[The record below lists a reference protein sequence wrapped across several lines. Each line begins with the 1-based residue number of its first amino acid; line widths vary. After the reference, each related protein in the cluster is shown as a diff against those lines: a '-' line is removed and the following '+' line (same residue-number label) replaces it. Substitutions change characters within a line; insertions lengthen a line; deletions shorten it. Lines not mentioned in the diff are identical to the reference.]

1 MPVVNPDLQDPA
13 VWADVSVAW
22 GGIRDGDTLRF
33 ARMARGTSIQ
43 VFMVQL
49 SDWQEGCKVR
59 SLLLEDL
66 DRGARLTAGL
76 PPSRVML
83 RTLISPLSDPHKSA
97 EIWPGLLDAVLPFPL
112 ESCIVA
118 FGESRPRAD
127 GGLSCLAAAIRLE
140 DLEAECRLWA
150 DLGLDPECLVPEALM
165 LGGEWPG
172 VSVWIGTGR
181 AVFVARDD
189 EGFSASGGA
198 KDPSREGKTLRRFL
212 DAMPG
217 EAGPVWLGPGGDD
230 AGNVLE
236 EALARSGLGLP
247 GARMMN
253 LRADPM
259 AHPGLLRR
267 ARRTRRTLLAL
278 AALLL
283 GLSVGLPMLL
293 RAVMQHHQQESRL
306 RMSALY
312 QSVTGEQSP
321 FGQERL
327 LLERWI
333 DREWGAVRAASDRIF
348 ATGIRPDMSQVL
360 ALCSRLDLPVRS
372 WSQDAEGLRLSFAA
386 DRPGAERLAMELG
399 HFGWQ
404 GELTELEAGGWR
416 FNGRREP

>member
-1 MPVVNPDLQDPA
+1 MPVVSPDLQDPA
-13 VWADVSVAW
+13 VWGDVSVSW

-33 ARMARGTSIQ
+33 ARMARGGSCE
-43 VFMVQL
+43 VFEVL
-49 SDWQEGCKVR
+49 ASNWQEGCKVR
-59 SLLLEDL
+59 SLLVDDL
-66 DRGARLTAGL
+66 GRGARLTAGL

-83 RTLISPLSDPHKSA
+83 RRLISPLSDPHKSA
-97 EIWPGLLDAVLPFPL
+97 EIWPALLDAVLPFPL
-112 ESCIVA
+112 ESCMVA
-118 FGESRPRAD
+118 FGGCFAREA

-140 DLEAECRLWA
+140 DLEAECRFWA

-165 LGGEWPG
+165 MCGEWPG
-172 VSVWIGTGR
+172 VYVWIGTGR
-181 AVFVARDD
+181 AVFVARDE

-198 KDPSREGKTLRRFL
+198 KDPSRESKTLRRFL
-212 DAMPG
+212 DALPG
-217 EAGPVWLGPGGDD
+217 EPGPVWLGPGGDD

-236 EALARSGLGLP
+236 EALARSGLGIR
-247 GARMMN
+247 GEGMMN
-253 LRADPM
+253 LRAGPM
-259 AHPGLLRR
+259 AHPGLLHR
-267 ARRTRRTLLAL
+267 ARHTRRTLLAL

-283 GLSVGLPMLL
+283 GLSAGLPMLL
-293 RAVMQHHQQESRL
+293 RAVMQHQQQESRL

-348 ATGIRPDMSQVL
+348 ATGIRPDMRQVL
-360 ALCSRLDLPVRS
+360 ALCSRLDLPVRT

-386 DRPGAERLAMELG
+386 DRAEAERLAMELG

-404 GELTELEAGGWR
+404 GELTELDAGGWR